1 MGKAG
6 RPSDYTEELA
16 DAICEHLANSDVS
29 LRQLCAKTGMPND
42 RTVRRW
48 LAEHEEFARK
58 YARARESQAD
68 VIFEEMGAVET
79 KVATRKMAP
88 DAGRV
93 VLWSKQWRAAKLA
106 NKKYGDRQHLE
117 HSGTLSLEQMIATSM
132 KPPDEPSGG

>member
-16 DAICEHLANSDVS
+16 DRICEEISNSDVS
-29 LRQLCAKTGMPND
+29 LRQICRRAGMPND

-48 LAEHEEFARK
+48 LVEHEEFARK

-68 VIFEEMGAVET
+68 VIFEAMGDIES
-79 KVATRKMAP
+79 KVARRKMAP

-93 VLWSKQWRAAKLA
+93 VLWSKQWRASKLA
-106 NKKYGDRQHLE
+106 NKKYGDRQQIDHGVTE
-117 HSGTLSLEQMIATSM
+117 SLEELLRQGQQR
-132 KPPDEPSGG
+132 DGG